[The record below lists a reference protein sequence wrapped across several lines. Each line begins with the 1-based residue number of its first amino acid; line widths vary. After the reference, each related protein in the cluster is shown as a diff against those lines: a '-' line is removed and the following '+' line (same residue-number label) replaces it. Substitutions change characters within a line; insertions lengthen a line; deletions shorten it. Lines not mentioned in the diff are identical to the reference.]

1 MYSVKRSTA
10 VNLRDR
16 EKVQSSNFCISE
28 IYYNS
33 GNGAMKA
40 AAAPKKKVPRRE
52 LELEISLLKERNAE
66 LTDRL
71 KGL

>member
-1 MYSVKRSTA
+1 
-10 VNLRDR
+10 
-16 EKVQSSNFCISE
+16 
-28 IYYNS
+28 
-33 GNGAMKA
+33 MKA

-71 KGL
+71 KGLRNARVPISKIKTRIQTIRSKHAYVNLRHKR